1 MDIEHRTINTAVD
14 IIDVVINI
22 RPSVLVVVAIYLI
35 WLGVPAIL
43 EWILDDENL

>member
-35 WLGVPAIL
+35 WLGVPAIF
-43 EWILDDENL
+43 EWILDDEDL